1 MGAGVSAEDSDKES
15 GKLGHG
21 NMTRQP
27 GQQLEEFSL
36 DEVMCCYNGEA
47 LPGGLGSET

>member
-1 MGAGVSAEDSDKES
+1 MGVGCQQRIQTKNQENS
-15 GKLGHG
+15 HG

-47 LPGGLGSET
+47 LPRGLGSET